1 MKNKLFKILLVMFL
15 FIPFVIQGKEK
26 NINMYLF
33 YGKEC
38 PHCEEE
44 IAFLNDYL
52 KENKNI
58 TLHKYEV
65 WHNTENDKKFE
76 SVRNILN
83 SSSTGVP
90 FLVIGNEFIV
100 GYGKGYTEENIK
112 DKVSYYL
119 NNDFVDKT
127 GIELKV
133 KLPVNNKEDKPSS
146 DKDHSINVPLLGKIN
161 PTDISLPLLSAVIGF
176 VDGINPCAMWIL
188 LFLIT
193 MLLGMKN
200 RKRMWAIG
208 LTFIL
213 SSSVC
218 YGLFMVSWLNIASYL
233 NSVTIFKVLVG
244 VFAII
249 FGTYNIINFFK
260 TKDIGC
266 NVVDKRKKNKII
278 TKVKEI
284 VTSNSFII
292 AIASTILLAFVVNV
306 IELACS
312 LGLPVIFT
320 QVLSLN
326 DINIVKKTIYILIY
340 LLFFMIDDIIIF
352 IIAMKTLKI
361 TALSN
366 KYAKYS
372 HFIGGIIMLLIGLLM
387 IFKPAWLM
395 FNF

>member
-119 NNDFVDKT
+119 NNDYVDKT
-127 GIELKV
+127 GIELNV

-146 DKDHSINVPLLGKIN
+146 DKDHSINVPLLGRIN

>member
-119 NNDFVDKT
+119 NNDYVDKT
-127 GIELKV
+127 GIELNV

>member
-127 GIELKV
+127 GIELNV